1 MAKGVRR
8 FPAEGPTWYGSR
20 MASLTTLS
28 PRSARSPTHPPLE
41 GAPRRPRLFRY
52 QPVPPVGF
60 DADGYPC
67 EDSAVWDEWHFV
79 LLTYLYE
86 ALRTRFGRRASVLMD
101 AALCYRRGDPTAV
114 LAPHLL
120 VAFDAPS
127 AGATSYK
134 LWERP
139 VPAFVLEVLSK
150 ETRRNDLADKKHTYE
165 VLGVEEYWLFDA
177 EGRWLRERLVGH
189 RLRAGRYQP
198 VGANGTAGR
207 LASAVLGLELRVVD
221 GTRDVPGSQ
230 GCATLRCHDLETGKA
245 LPSYSELHR
254 SHHDAEAARREADAR
269 AEAALAAEREADSAR
284 REAEAALREAQER
297 IAGLLTGADAKGHQL
312 PE

>member
-1 MAKGVRR
+1 
-8 FPAEGPTWYGSR
+8 

-28 PRSARSPTHPPLE
+28 PRSALSAARPPLE
-41 GAPRRPRLFRY
+41 GEPRPGAEDAPRRPRLFRY

-67 EDSAVWDEWHFV
+67 EDSAVWDEWHCV
-79 LLTYLYE
+79 LLTYLYG
-86 ALRTRFGRRASVLMD
+86 ALRTRFGERALVLVD

-114 LAPHLL
+114 LAPDLL

-127 AGATSYK
+127 AGATSCK

-177 EGRWLRERLVGH
+177 EGRWLKERLVGY
-189 RLRAGRYQP
+189 RLRSGRYQP

-245 LPSYSELHR
+245 LPRTASCTVRTATPKRPDERRMRGRRRPWLPSGKR
-254 SHHDAEAARREADAR
+254 TRRAARPKLRCG
-269 AEAALAAEREADSAR
+269 R
-284 REAEAALREAQER
+284 RRNA
-297 IAGLLTGADAKGHQL
+297 
-312 PE
+312 

>member
-1 MAKGVRR
+1 
-8 FPAEGPTWYGSR
+8 
-20 MASLTTLS
+20 MASMTTPS
-28 PRSARSPTHPPLE
+28 PRSALSAAHAPLE
-41 GAPRRPRLFRY
+41 GTPRPLSEDASRPPRLFRY

-67 EDSAVWDEWHFV
+67 EDSAVWDDWHSV
-79 LLTYLYE
+79 LLSYLYE
-86 ALRTRFGRRASVLMD
+86 SLRTWFGKRASVLMD
-101 AALCYRRGDPTAV
+101 AALCYRRGDRTAV
-114 LAPHLL
+114 LAPDLL

-165 VLGVEEYWLFDA
+165 VLGVEEYWVFDA
-177 EGRWLRERLVGH
+177 EGRWLRERLAGH
-189 RLRAGRYQP
+189 RLSDRRYQP
-198 VGANGTAGR
+198 VGANGTGR
-207 LASAVLGLELRVVD
+207 LASTVLGLELRVVD
-221 GTRDVPGSQ
+221 GARDVPGAQ
-230 GCATLRCHDLETGKA
+230 GCATLRCHDLETGKV
-245 LPSYSELHR
+245 LPSYSEL
-254 SHHDAEAARREADAR
+254 
-269 AEAALAAEREADSAR
+269 EAALREADSAR

-297 IAGLLTGADAKGHQL
+297 MARLLTGADAKGHQL